1 MNKDNKEKSAD
12 LRKKAEKML
21 TPKSVDI
28 NNLSDEDIRKLA
40 HELQVHQIELE
51 MQNEELRKAQ
61 VELQDSRDKYSSLYH
76 IAPVGYLTISNKG
89 IILEANL
96 TGAEILGVN
105 RSELIGKPLGLFVTK
120 EYGDVF
126 YLQRKEVCIVKGKS
140 GAREIVMKKANGTQF
155 YAQLQCKAAQDAG
168 RSNAEC
174 LTIMSDITER
184 KKAELEL
191 QEYRNHLETLV
202 EQRTRELKNSQAQL
216 VRNEKMAAIGKVS
229 SSIARELRNPLA
241 VMQNASYYLG
251 AVLKDSDDKVK
262 KHLALIYDAVVFSDN
277 IINSFV
283 DLILARSMS
292 LVKSDINKIIE
303 HNLYDCKTAE
313 NINIKTQLDEQLPV
327 IELDKN
333 QIFSVFKNIISN
345 ALQAMPEGG
354 SLDIKTEVKDDF
366 VEVEFKDTGTGI
378 SKDNIQKIYEPL
390 FTTKTNALG
399 LGLTKVKAIIDE
411 HKGSIFVNS
420 EIGQGTTFTVKL
432 SILGHK
438 NEKEA
443 I

>member
-105 RSELIGKPLGLFVTK
+105 RSELIGKPLGLFITK
-120 EYGDVF
+120 EYEDVF
-126 YLQRKEVCIVKGKS
+126 YLQRKEVCRVKGKS

-216 VRNEKMAAIGKVS
+216 VRKEKLASVGQVS
-229 SSIARELRNPLA
+229 RNIAHELRNPLA
-241 VMQNASYYLG
+241 TMQNSSYYLSM
-251 AVLKDSDDKVK
+251 VLKDPDDKVK
-262 KHLALIYDAVVFSDN
+262 KHLGFIHDTVQLTDN
-277 IINSFV
+277 IINGFL
-283 DLILARSMS
+283 DLTRTRSLS
-292 LVKSDINKIIE
+292 PVKSKVNQIVEYALSN
-303 HNLYDCKTAE
+303 YKTAE
-313 NINIKTQLDEQLPV
+313 NINTRTQLDEKLPIV
-327 IELDKN
+327 KLDKN
-333 QIFSVFKNIISN
+333 LIFSVFKNIISN
-345 ALQAMPEGG
+345 AFQAMPEGG
-354 SLDIKTEVKDDF
+354 RLDIKTGIKDGF
-366 VEVEFKDTGTGI
+366 INVEFKDTGVGI
-378 SKDNIQKIYEPL
+378 SNENIQKIFEPL
-390 FTTKTNALG
+390 FSTKAKGIG
-399 LGLTKVKAIIDE
+399 LGLTLAKAIIDE
-411 HKGSIFVNS
+411 HKGSILVES
-420 EIGQGTTFTVKL
+420 EIGKGTTFTVNL
-432 SILGHK
+432 PILEDK
-438 NEKEA
+438 YEQ
-443 I
+443 

>member
-1 MNKDNKEKSAD
+1 MKKENQKRLSA
-12 LRKKAEKML
+12 LRKIAEKRLNSENM
-21 TPKSVDI
+21 PIEK
-28 NNLSDEDIRKLA
+28 LSEADVRKLA
-40 HELQVHQIELE
+40 HELQVHQVELE

-61 VELQDSRDKYSSLYH
+61 EELHDSRDKYSSLYSF
-76 IAPVGYLTISNKG
+76 APVGYFTISDKG
-89 IILEANL
+89 VILEANL
-96 TGAEILGVN
+96 TGAEMIGIE
-105 RSELIGKPLGLFVTK
+105 RSGLIGKPLGLFITK
-120 EYGDVF
+120 EYEDVF
-126 YLQRKEVCIVKGKS
+126 YLQRKEVCKVEGKR
-140 GAREIVMKKANGTQF
+140 GIREIVMKRVDGTQF
-155 YAQLQCKAAQDAG
+155 YAQLQCNAALDAG
-168 RSNAEC
+168 GNSTGC
-174 LTIMSDITER
+174 LTVISDITER

-191 QEYRNHLETLV
+191 AEYRHHLETLV